1 MGSTTFYTR
10 YLHSVQLCNWCKW
23 QVGSICILASLDGF
37 FEYMELSP
45 NSNEW
50 PNKGRSSSLSPPVL
64 KGNRSIEGKDT
75 RKLAQMQAEVAGC
88 FEGLD
93 TMLGIVDA
101 RYIQH
106 CCPLLMVRHFL
117 GRSSLCG
124 VFILVLKI
132 GFVTVDEALGKR
144 AWTSGHYMNTF
155 NEIDL
160 AYIVLEIQ

>member
-1 MGSTTFYTR
+1 MTKPLVESFHCRLSIGCFWYLLLVGSTTFYIR
-10 YLHSVQLCNWCKW
+10 HLHSVQLSNWCEW

-50 PNKGRSSSLSPPVL
+50 PNKGRSSSLSPPVV

-117 GRSSLCG
+117 GSSLCG
-124 VFILVLKI
+124 VFI
-132 GFVTVDEALGKR
+132 
-144 AWTSGHYMNTF
+144 
-155 NEIDL
+155 
-160 AYIVLEIQ
+160 